1 MVEGCSVWA
10 WLSDMMILR
19 NYVYRLSLLESVS
32 RVENKL
38 CEEENKLLGFIMEI
52 PYEAVKEMSSS
63 REPKSISWLQS
74 WWSRCPCVGNNYQNN
89 HRGRSKVHNAQ
100 KVVLDSVELYIY
112 IHLRCLITKLQPVPW
127 IISGNVKIF
136 HITVLYWLVSNTCCT
151 YIVPVQLC
159 NVGGFG
165 QTSMFNVI

>member
-1 MVEGCSVWA
+1 MQYATSSFMKKPLESLELMVEGCSVWA

-63 REPKSISWLQS
+63 RGP
-74 WWSRCPCVGNNYQNN
+74 
-89 HRGRSKVHNAQ
+89 KVH
-100 KVVLDSVELYIY
+100 
-112 IHLRCLITKLQPVPW
+112 
-127 IISGNVKIF
+127 
-136 HITVLYWLVSNTCCT
+136 
-151 YIVPVQLC
+151 
-159 NVGGFG
+159 
-165 QTSMFNVI
+165 

>member
-1 MVEGCSVWA
+1 MLTSSTFKTLFPITEFRNGQLWYLTFTIYQQNMNYLAWIYCNRNRVVWYIMQYATSFMKKPKESLELMVERCSVWA

-63 REPKSISWLQS
+63 RGAQ
-74 WWSRCPCVGNNYQNN
+74 
-89 HRGRSKVHNAQ
+89 VH
-100 KVVLDSVELYIY
+100 
-112 IHLRCLITKLQPVPW
+112 
-127 IISGNVKIF
+127 
-136 HITVLYWLVSNTCCT
+136 
-151 YIVPVQLC
+151 
-159 NVGGFG
+159 
-165 QTSMFNVI
+165 